1 MALPFC
7 YEKIKIP
14 SQKDAGANILVVQ
27 SIGVLHM
34 RPCCNRRGCLPCL
47 AALEMCIRDRE
58 GCFWGP
64 YAALRAPVLGPA
76 PPAIQVLNR
85 KYRYQVSFR
94 GKDDTVTRRLVMDLL
109 RAFYGDSAN
118 RGITLVADIDPYSL

>member
-1 MALPFC
+1 MISFLLSGENQERTLRSA
-7 YEKIKIP
+7 
-14 SQKDAGANILVVQ
+14 Q
-27 SIGVLHM
+27 
-34 RPCCNRRGCLPCL
+34 RL
-47 AALEMCIRDRE
+47 ATTME
-58 GCFWGP
+58 GCFWGS

-94 GKDDTVTRRLVMDLL
+94 GKDDAVTRRLVMDLL